1 MDDDFKLNK
10 NELKKTNPQY
20 EGESDMEGSMP
31 DPEEVNSKSVLDQ
44 EHEMGLYEAA
54 DEEHLMEL
62 NIAEEIA
69 KNRES

>member
-1 MDDDFKLNK
+1 MSNFKLDK
-10 NELKKTNPQY
+10 KELEKTNPEY
-20 EGESDMEGSMP
+20 KGESDMEGSMP
-31 DPEEVNSKSVLDQ
+31 DPEEVNSKSVLDH

-54 DEEHLMEL
+54 DEEHPMEL